1 MTGSPKLYALVLAVQ
16 TSTSFSI
23 IRTLSHIPL
32 PTHVLTMLENFAAP
46 MGHRTN
52 WRDLPVL
59 QLLSPGLLYET
70 AKSYRTLAQTTY
82 KHQALCS
89 PRATTKPNQ
98 TTNQPTMMDS
108 KNPASHKEDGA
119 MIPIKDIPSMSLGRP
134 LVRVPLVPRLAA
146 ATPLFT
152 KRTFGQKQTRVPQ
165 VSRYAALFAEQAKA
179 KAAKEAEMNPRA
191 VKVAARADDIFWIV
205 QAVLQ
210 AFRIRA
216 NAAQVVRSTY
226 GPMLVRRAPAKVD
239 QFDGFGGPVVGVGHF
254 TGMLYHGVPAE
265 LIKEVCEGVCERS
278 ASLNVEDDEEVE
290 YEESEA
296 ESEAETEAESEAG
309 VEAEDDYDILSW
321 SGRMGD
327 SPAY

>member
-1 MTGSPKLYALVLAVQ
+1 MTGSPKYKRRRRSQHNTNSVTHTSPNTCPHYAGEFRSAHGPPYKLERPASSPASL
-16 TSTSFSI
+16 SGSSI
-23 IRTLSHIPL
+23 RNCKELSD
-32 PTHVLTMLENFAAP
+32 TCTDN
-46 MGHRTN
+46 
-52 WRDLPVL
+52 L
-59 QLLSPGLLYET
+59 QAS
-70 AKSYRTLAQTTY
+70 S
-82 KHQALCS
+82 S

-152 KRTFGQKQTRVPQ
+152 KRAFSQNQTRAPQ

-179 KAAKEAEMNPRA
+179 KAAKEAEMDPRA

-216 NAAQVVRSTY
+216 TAAQVVRSTY

-239 QFDGFGGPVVGVGHF
+239 DFDDFGGPVVGVGYF
-254 TGMLYHGVPAE
+254 TGMLYYGVPAE
-265 LIKEVCEGVCERS
+265 VIREVCEGVCERS
-278 ASLNVEDDEEVE
+278 ASLKVEDDEEVE
-290 YEESEA
+290 YEEAEA
-296 ESEAETEAESEAG
+296 ETEEETEAESEAG
-309 VEAEDDYDILSW
+309 VEAEDDYDIMSW
-321 SGRMGD
+321 SGRKGD